1 MLDRLSG
8 ILGISAL
15 FILGMVGLLLDYAG
29 FFELPD
35 ILKQIIVLVEVG
47 LGALGYREMV
57 DEGARSIREAVAS
70 WKSSNTFIGFLV
82 VFLEQI
88 FVAPELVPVPEVVQE
103 VLRYV
108 GIALL

>member
-70 WKSSNTFIGFLV
+70 WKSSNTFIG
-82 VFLEQI
+82 
-88 FVAPELVPVPEVVQE
+88 P
-103 VLRYV
+103 
-108 GIALL
+108 